1 MQALR
6 RPLLMLVLL
15 VFTSL
20 SPMLSA
26 SSLEVDSSE
35 SEPAEMMSEQQRL
48 ELAASMWHVATA

>member
-35 SEPAEMMSEQQRL
+35 SEPAEMRS
-48 ELAASMWHVATA
+48 